1 LKQAMMG
8 AIANSVDSCIAA
20 ATVNPSQSGISMSR
34 MTVSGI
40 RAEGACAAGHPPSRT
55 SVLKPSSAK
64 TAKSPSACAVV
75 IDDRNATG
83 EVMLGNDRTLYKPE
97 GREEYS
103 GSGRVPD
110 SYKAVNNARLDEI
123 FVMS

>member
-1 LKQAMMG
+1 
-8 AIANSVDSCIAA
+8 
-20 ATVNPSQSGISMSR
+20 
-34 MTVSGI
+34 
-40 RAEGACAAGHPPSRT
+40 
-55 SVLKPSSAK
+55 
-64 TAKSPSACAVV
+64 
-75 IDDRNATG
+75 
-83 EVMLGNDRTLYKPE
+83 MLGNDRTLYKPE